1 MKKFEKLDFSGFEKH
16 LVHGIENSDSFGA
29 LRYIFRFENNYG
41 ASVVRVPG
49 ISYGYEQ
56 GLWELAVIQWFKDE
70 WHITYNTD
78 ITDDVLGYLTD
89 SSVKVFLQKIK
100 ELNV

>member
-1 MKKFEKLDFSGFEKH
+1 MNNFEKLDVSGFEKY
-16 LVHGIENSDSFGA
+16 LVDDVENSDSFGA

-41 ASVVRVPG
+41 TSVIRVPG
-49 ISYGYEQ
+49 SYGYKQ

-70 WHITYNTD
+70 WHITYDTD

-89 SSVKVFLQKIK
+89 GSVKVFLQKIK
-100 ELNV
+100 ELNI

>member
-1 MKKFEKLDFSGFEKH
+1 MNNFEKLDVSGFEKY
-16 LVHGIENSDSFGA
+16 LVDDVENSDSFGA

-41 ASVVRVPG
+41 ASVIRVPG
-49 ISYGYEQ
+49 SYGYEQ

-89 SSVKVFLQKIK
+89 GSVKVFLQKIK
-100 ELNV
+100 ELNI